1 MEDPMKTKIL
11 DINGKE
17 KGTLNL
23 PKCFSVKIRK
33 DIVAK
38 VLEVKKTQQPY
49 SPSPVG
55 GKQHSASGKIKHRR
69 HVWKTHYGQGISR
82 IPRKAVSRR
91 GDRFNWIGAEISS
104 TRGGRRAHPP
114 KILSMINTKKIN
126 KKELKMALMSAISA
140 TANGIEIVN
149 RYATLKNKK
158 VENVPFIVEAK
169 LISLKTKDLISSL
182 KKILGKDLFELAL
195 QKKSV
200 RAGKGKLRGRKYKST
215 AGLLLVVG
223 KDELLKTNS
232 FDVVDAK
239 SLGVTD
245 LAKGGVGRLT
255 IYTEEAIKEL
265 ANKFTSSSKSQTKEL
280 GEKLK

>member
-1 MEDPMKTKIL
+1 MTKTKLL

-17 KGTLNL
+17 KASLDL
-23 PKCFSVKIRK
+23 PKCFSSEIRK

-38 VLEVKKTQQPY
+38 VLEVKKSQQPY
-49 SPSPVG
+49 APSPVAG
-55 GKQHSASGKIKHRR
+55 DQHSASGKIKHRR

-82 IPRKAVSRR
+82 IPRKSVSRR
-91 GDRFNWIGAEISS
+91 GDRFNWIGAVVPFA
-104 TRGGRRAHPP
+104 RGGRRAHPP

-126 KKELKMALMSAISA
+126 KKELKIALMSAISA
-140 TANGIEIVN
+140 TANGKEIAN
-149 RYATLKNKK
+149 RYASLKNKK
-158 VENVPFIVEAK
+158 VENLPLVVEAK
-169 LISLKTKDLISSL
+169 LVSLKTKELISSL

-200 RAGKGKLRGRKYKST
+200 RAGKGKLRGRKYKSN

-223 KDELLKTNS
+223 EDENLKTNA
-232 FDVVDAK
+232 FEVVDVK

-245 LAKGGVGRLT
+245 LARGGVGRLT
-255 IYTEEAIKEL
+255 IYTEGAIKEI
-265 ANKFTSSSKSQTKEL
+265 

>member
-1 MEDPMKTKIL
+1 
-11 DINGKE
+11 
-17 KGTLNL
+17 
-23 PKCFSVKIRK
+23 
-33 DIVAK
+33 
-38 VLEVKKTQQPY
+38 
-49 SPSPVG
+49 
-55 GKQHSASGKIKHRR
+55 
-69 HVWKTHYGQGISR
+69 
-82 IPRKAVSRR
+82 
-91 GDRFNWIGAEISS
+91 
-104 TRGGRRAHPP
+104 
-114 KILSMINTKKIN
+114 MI
-126 KKELKMALMSAISA
+126 
-140 TANGIEIVN
+140 
-149 RYATLKNKK
+149 NKK
-158 VENVPFIVEAK
+158 VENVPFIVEKK

-182 KKILGKDLFELAL
+182 KKILRKDLFELAL

-265 ANKFTSSSKSQTKEL
+265 